1 MANIA
6 KIGGFIT
13 KALKSSNARQLVYST
28 GGSRGTFFDA
38 FKEFNS
44 RPYMAKKLSNGIF
57 ASSGKIKAEADAI
70 LKPICDDLG
79 EFGSRLK
86 KIPKINGKI
95 PKAMKELTL
104 NEFSEYVMLGK
115 VTNLM
120 GDGYG
125 ARIIL
130 NDPKDVPKLVKRLIN
145 LHNEGKIKISL
156 VENYR
161 GNNIHPYINGNNLRQ
176 LEELS
181 FKNFEGMER
190 HVNVLNKVKKA
201 GYTRTNMDIFIN
213 GTKIEFQIGGKYTTR
228 FGEIEHY
235 LYDMRGFGN
244 PDLSK
249 LSAEQKKLFALMRES
264 YINVAKNNKIDKIY
278 NDYLSEIWDKLKV
291 AEEKGLPFP
300 QFPEPPKGIP
310 KILSAE
316 NLFKLEH

>member
-1 MANIA
+1 MANVA
-6 KIGGFIT
+6 KIGGLVT

-28 GGSRGTFFDA
+28 GGNRGIFFDA

-44 RPYMAKKLSNGIF
+44 RPHMAKKLSKDIF
-57 ASSGKIKAEADAI
+57 AASGKVKANADAI

-95 PKAMKELTL
+95 PKAMSELTL
-104 NEFSEYVMLGK
+104 DEFKEYLMLGK

-125 ARIIL
+125 ARIII
-130 NDPKDVPKLVKRLIN
+130 NNPKDVPKLIKRLIN

-161 GNNIHPYINGNNLRQ
+161 GNNINPYINGNFLRQ
-176 LEELS
+176 FEELS
-181 FKNFEGMER
+181 YKSIEGLER

-201 GYTRTNMDIFIN
+201 GYTRANMDIFIN
-213 GTKIEFQIGGKYTTR
+213 GVKTEFQIGGKYTTR
-228 FGEIEHY
+228 FGEVEHY

-249 LSAEQKKLFALMRES
+249 LSSEQRQLFDLMKEK
-264 YINVAKNNKIDKIY
+264 YILVAKNKKTDKIY
-278 NDYLSEIWDKLKV
+278 NDYLSDIWNRLKN
-291 AEEKGLPFP
+291 AEEKGLL
-300 QFPEPPKGIP
+300 FPELPDPTEGIP
-310 KILSAE
+310 KILSIK